1 MNTIE
6 YVAPRRVPTRG
17 ELVKRLPFRIQ
28 GERTVAGRT
37 QYLIDGDGRISW
49 EWASAV
55 APTGSNEIYAKVG
68 VESWELLSSQEKAT
82 VRRAFE
88 ASANDDDLSEAVTK
102 KEVGVDSVR
111 FICPFEI

>member
-1 MNTIE
+1 MGVGVGRSAN
-6 YVAPRRVPTRG
+6 
-17 ELVKRLPFRIQ
+17 RIQ
-28 GERTVAGRT
+28 RDLR
-37 QYLIDGDGRISW
+37 QS
-49 EWASAV
+49 
-55 APTGSNEIYAKVG
+55 G